1 MAERLGL
8 AVIPGVGWRANE
20 IQTIAREAEDAGFD
34 AIFAAEVNND
44 VMATAQLMGA
54 ATRRIQ
60 VGTWIA
66 NIYLRHSY
74 SCAQGAAL
82 IADATEGRFIL
93 GLGVSHPPV
102 NKALGIEMGDAP
114 SALRRYVTAVRS
126 WLKGEGPATHLPQR
140 PTVRP
145 VPLYVAAITSRTVEV
160 ASELADGIMPFLWS
174 AERVKKSKEWIDRG
188 RAKASG
194 LGKVDVTVGLPVFVG
209 DDVKAMRE
217 AARANLG
224 LYTTF
229 PFFQRLFRAS
239 GFASEADQMEKGGGG
254 ASLSDRI
261 LDAVCLTGPM
271 ARCREQLAAFRSAGV
286 DLPIL
291 VAPIGVDAARGVIK
305 AFRR

>member
-8 AVIPGVGWRANE
+8 AVIPGIGWRANE
-20 IQTIAREAEDAGFD
+20 IQAVAREAEEAGFD
-34 AIFAAEVNND
+34 AIFAAEANND
-44 VMATAQLMGA
+44 VMATGPLMGA
-54 ATRRIQ
+54 ATRRIR
-60 VGTWIA
+60 VGTGIA
-66 NIYLRHSY
+66 TIYVRHSY
-74 SCAQGAAL
+74 ACAQGAAL
-82 IADATEGRFIL
+82 IADATEGRFVL

-229 PFFQRLFRAS
+229 P
-239 GFASEADQMEKGGGG
+239 
-254 ASLSDRI
+254 
-261 LDAVCLTGPM
+261 
-271 ARCREQLAAFRSAGV
+271 
-286 DLPIL
+286 
-291 VAPIGVDAARGVIK
+291 
-305 AFRR
+305 

>member
-44 VMATAQLMGA
+44 VMATAQLMGT

-66 NIYLRHSY
+66 NIYVRHSY
-74 SCAQGAAL
+74 ACAQGAAL
-82 IADATEGRFIL
+82 IADATEGRFVL

-114 SALRRYVTAVRS
+114 SVLRRYVTAVRS

-140 PTVRP
+140 PTARP
-145 VPLYVAAITSRTVEV
+145 VPLYVAAVTSRTVEL
-160 ASELADGIMPFLWS
+160 AGELADGIMPFLWS
-174 AERVKKSKEWIDRG
+174 AERVRKSKVWVDRG

-194 LGKVDVTVGLPVFVG
+194 LGKVDVTLGLPTFVG
-209 DDVKAMRE
+209 DDVKEMRE
-217 AARANLG
+217 TARANLG

-239 GFASEADQMEKGGGG
+239 GFASEAEQMEKGGGG
-254 ASLSDRI
+254 AALSDRI

-271 ARCREQLAAFRSAGV
+271 ARCREQLAAFRGAGV

>member
-20 IQTIAREAEDAGFD
+20 IQAIAREAEDAGFD

-44 VMATAQLMGA
+44 VMATAQLMGT

-74 SCAQGAAL
+74 ACAQGAAL
-82 IADATEGRFIL
+82 IADATEGRFVL

-114 SALRRYVTAVRS
+114 SALRRYVTSVRS

-145 VPLYVAAITSRTVEV
+145 VPLYVAAVTSRTVEL
-160 ASELADGIMPFLWS
+160 AGELADGIMPFLWS
-174 AERVKKSKEWIDRG
+174 AERVRKSKVWVDR
-188 RAKASG
+188 G
-194 LGKVDVTVGLPVFVG
+194 LGKVDVTLGLPTFVG
-209 DDVKAMRE
+209 DDLKEMRE
-217 AARANLG
+217 TARANLG

-239 GFASEADQMEKGGGG
+239 GFASEAEEMEKGGGG
-254 ASLSDRI
+254 AALSDRI

-271 ARCREQLAAFRSAGV
+271 ARCREQLAAFRGAGV

-291 VAPIGVDAARGVIK
+291 VAPIGVDATRGVIK

>member
-44 VMATAQLMGA
+44 VMATAQLMGT

-66 NIYLRHSY
+66 NIYVRHSY
-74 SCAQGAAL
+74 ACAQGAAL
-82 IADATEGRFIL
+82 IADATEGRFVL

-114 SALRRYVTAVRS
+114 SVLRRYVTAVRS

-145 VPLYVAAITSRTVEV
+145 VPLYVAAVTSRTVEL
-160 ASELADGIMPFLWS
+160 AGELADGIMPFLWS
-174 AERVKKSKEWIDRG
+174 AERVRKSKVWVDRG

-194 LGKVDVTVGLPVFVG
+194 LGKVDVTLGLPTFVG
-209 DDVKAMRE
+209 DDLKEMRE
-217 AARANLG
+217 TARANLG

-239 GFASEADQMEKGGGG
+239 GFASEAEQMEKGGGG
-254 ASLSDRI
+254 AALSDRI

-271 ARCREQLAAFRSAGV
+271 ARCREQLAAFRGAGV

>member
-66 NIYLRHSY
+66 NIDLRHSY

-291 VAPIGVDAARGVIK
+291 VAPIGVDGARGVIK

>member
-1 MAERLGL
+1 VAERLGL

-44 VMATAQLMGA
+44 VMATAQLMGT

-66 NIYLRHSY
+66 NIYVRHSY
-74 SCAQGAAL
+74 ACAQGAAL
-82 IADATEGRFIL
+82 IADATEGRFVL

-114 SALRRYVTAVRS
+114 SVLRRYVTAVRS

-145 VPLYVAAITSRTVEV
+145 VPLYVAAVTSRTVEL
-160 ASELADGIMPFLWS
+160 AGELADGIMPFLWS
-174 AERVKKSKEWIDRG
+174 AERVRKSKVWVDRG

-194 LGKVDVTVGLPVFVG
+194 LGKVDVTLGLPTFVG
-209 DDVKAMRE
+209 DDLKEMRE
-217 AARANLG
+217 TARANLG

-239 GFASEADQMEKGGGG
+239 GFASEAEQMEKGGGG
-254 ASLSDRI
+254 AALSDRI

-271 ARCREQLAAFRSAGV
+271 ARCREQLAAFRGAGV

>member
-44 VMATAQLMGA
+44 VMATAQLMGT

-66 NIYLRHSY
+66 NIYVRHSY
-74 SCAQGAAL
+74 ACAQGAAL
-82 IADATEGRFIL
+82 IADATEGRFVL

-114 SALRRYVTAVRS
+114 SVLRRYVTAVRS

-145 VPLYVAAITSRTVEV
+145 VPLYVAAVTSRTVEL
-160 ASELADGIMPFLWS
+160 AGELADGIMPFLWS
-174 AERVKKSKEWIDRG
+174 AERVRKSKVWVDRG

-194 LGKVDVTVGLPVFVG
+194 LGKVDVTLGLPTFVG
-209 DDVKAMRE
+209 DDLKEMRE
-217 AARANLG
+217 TARANLG

-239 GFASEADQMEKGGGG
+239 GFASEAEQMEKGGGG
-254 ASLSDRI
+254 AALSDRI

-271 ARCREQLAAFRSAGV
+271 ARCREQLAAFRDAGV
-286 DLPIL
+286 GLPIL
-291 VAPIGVDAARGVIK
+291 VPPIGVEGARTVIK

>member
-44 VMATAQLMGA
+44 VMATAQLMGV

-271 ARCREQLAAFRSAGV
+271 AHCREQLAAFRSAGV
-286 DLPIL
+286 GLPIL
-291 VAPIGVDAARGVIK
+291 VAPIGVDGARGVIK

>member
-1 MAERLGL
+1 
-8 AVIPGVGWRANE
+8 VIPGVGWSANE
-20 IQTIAREAEDAGFD
+20 VQTIAREAEEAGFD

-54 ATRRIQ
+54 TTRRII

-74 SCAQGAAL
+74 ACAQGAAL
-82 IADATEGRFIL
+82 IADATSGRFVL

-102 NKALGIEMGDAP
+102 NKVLGIDMADP
-114 SALRRYVTAVRS
+114 PTVLRRYVTAVRS
-126 WLKGEGPATHLPQR
+126 WLRGEGPATHLPQR
-140 PTVRP
+140 PAATP
-145 VPLYVAAITSRTVEV
+145 VPIYVAAVTSRTVEL

-174 AERVKKSKEWIDRG
+174 ASRVAKSKAWIDRG

-194 LGKVDVTVGLPVFVG
+194 LGKIDVTVGLPTFIG
-209 DDVKAMRE
+209 DDVKAMRDV
-217 AARANLG
+217 ARQNLG

-239 GFASEADQMEKGGGG
+239 GFAEEAAQMEKGAGGS
-254 ASLSDRI
+254 ALSDRL
-261 LDAVCLTGPM
+261 LDAVCLSGPI
-271 ARCREQLAAFRSAGV
+271 ARCREQLAAFRAAGT

-291 VAPIGVDAARGVIK
+291 VPPIGIDGARAVIK